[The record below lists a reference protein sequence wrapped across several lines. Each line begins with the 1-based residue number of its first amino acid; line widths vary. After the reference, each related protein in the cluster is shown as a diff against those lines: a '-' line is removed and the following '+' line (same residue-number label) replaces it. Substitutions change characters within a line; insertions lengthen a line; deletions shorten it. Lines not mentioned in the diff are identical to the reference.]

1 MSARVVPPPPI
12 SPGFFYKADSF
23 SVAFTTTGST
33 VSLKAGTRIALP
45 SGIVIAFAV
54 DTAVQMPSL
63 AAGTDY
69 AIYLCND
76 GSIRADANFSAPT
89 GFDATTSRK
98 IGGFHYAPGS
108 NAAAQ
113 AGGNTTPAINPYSLW
128 DLKWCPKSA
137 DPRGMAL
144 IAGSFWSDIYLLGIN
159 HTVDGT
165 SKNGATI
172 ADGGSPPKKPLL
184 FGGDGSTS
192 YGDLTWYT
200 AAETLSAYG
209 KRLPSCAEFAAAAY
223 GTTENT
229 SRGTDAVTAGIATT
243 NAGTVADNLF
253 TSKWGLIQAVGC
265 MAVWGR
271 DFNFIPAGADL
282 TTLMTGSYKN
292 ITGSRG
298 QVYTFG
304 TAGLATA
311 YLGGNWANGSDS
323 GSRTS
328 YWSGAPSGTSSGIG
342 ARGCCDHLQ
351 HV

>member
-1 MSARVVPPPPI
+1 MGIPVVQPPPI
-12 SPGFFYKADSF
+12 SPGFFYKADSS

-33 VSLKAGTRIALP
+33 VSLNAGTRIALP
-45 SGIVIAFAV
+45 SGIVISFAV

-63 AAGTDY
+63 VVGNDY

-76 GSIRADANFSAPT
+76 GTLRADANFSAPT

-98 IGGFHYAPGS
+98 IGGFHYAPGG

-128 DLKWCPKSA
+128 DLKWRPKCT

-144 IAGSFWSDIYLLGIN
+144 IAGGFWSDIYLLGVN
-159 HTVDGT
+159 HIVDGT

-184 FGGDGSTS
+184 FGGDGSAS
-192 YGDLTWYT
+192 YSDLTWYT

-209 KRLPSCAEFAAAAY
+209 KRLPSYAEFAATAY
-223 GTTENT
+223 GTTENS
-229 SRGTDAVTAGIATT
+229 SRGTDAVTTGLATS
-243 NAGTVADNLF
+243 NAGTNADNLY
-253 TSKWGLIQAVGC
+253 TSKWGAIQAVGC

-271 DFNFIPAGADL
+271 DFNFIPAGADFTAL
-282 TTLMTGSYKN
+282 TTDGYKN
-292 ITGSRG
+292 VTGGRG
-298 QVYTFG
+298 QIYTYG
-304 TAGLATA
+304 TSGLAAA
-311 YLGGNWANGSDS
+311 YLGGYWAGGSVS

-328 YWSGAPSGTSSGIG
+328 NWSFAPSGTNTAIG